1 MKVWIDGNIVE
12 GKDARL
18 SVTDHGFLYG
28 DGVFEGMRAYSGR
41 LFRLEDHLRRLEVS
55 ARAIVLEIPGG
66 IDLVRDV
73 VLQTVAA
80 TGSLDAYIRLLITR
94 GEGPLGVDPT
104 TCPESKLICIVDTV
118 DLFPPERA
126 ARGVDVVTA
135 TLRRPGADVLDPR
148 VKSLNYLNNVLCK
161 GEAKR
166 RGADDALLLNQQG
179 AVAECTGANIFAVLD
194 GVVATPPTTD
204 GALDGITRRT
214 ILELCAEFGI
224 PARER
229 TLGRIDFFAADEAF
243 LTGSGARVVPVRSL
257 DGQPIGRGKN
267 GAQTPGPITRRLTEA
282 FFEFAR
288 RTGTPI
294 PYPAVK
300 AAG

>member
-1 MKVWIDGNIVE
+1 MKVWIDGNIVD

-28 DGVFEGMRAYSGR
+28 DGIFEGMRAYNGR
-41 LFRLEDHLRRLEVS
+41 MFRLDDHLRRLQVS
-55 ARAIVLEIPGG
+55 ARALDLAIPGG
-66 IDLVRDV
+66 IDHVRNV

-80 TGSLDAYIRLLITR
+80 TGSAEAYIRLLVTR

-118 DLFPPERA
+118 DLFPAERA
-126 ARGVDVVTA
+126 ARGVDLVTA
-135 TLRRPGADVLDPR
+135 SLRRPSADVLDPR

-161 GEAKR
+161 GEARR

-179 AVAECTGANIFAVLD
+179 AVAECTGANIFAVQ
-194 GVVATPPTTD
+194 GGMVTTPPCTD

-214 ILELCAEFGI
+214 ILELCERLGI

-229 TLGRIDFFAADEAF
+229 TMGRIDFFAADEAF
-243 LTGSGARVVPVRSL
+243 LTGSGARVVAVRSL
-257 DGQPIGRGKN
+257 DGQPIGES
-267 GAQTPGPITRRLTEA
+267 TPGAITARLTEA

-288 RTGTPI
+288 STGTPI
-294 PYPAVK
+294 PYPAAR

>member
-1 MKVWIDGNIVE
+1 MKVWIDGHIVD
-12 GKDARL
+12 GRSAKL

-28 DGVFEGMRAYSGR
+28 DGVFEGMRAYNGR

-55 ARAIVLEIPGG
+55 ARALALGIPGG
-66 IDLVRDV
+66 IDHVRDV
-73 VLQTVAA
+73 VLQTVAS
-80 TGSLDAYIRLLITR
+80 TGSPDAYIRLLVTR

-104 TCPESKLICIVDTV
+104 TCPEPKLICIVDTV

-126 ARGVDVVTA
+126 AAGVDIVTA
-135 TLRRPGADVLDPR
+135 SLRRPGADVLDPR

-161 GEAKR
+161 GEARR
-166 RGADDALLLNQQG
+166 RGADDALLLNQAG
-179 AVAECTGANIFAVLD
+179 NVAECTGANIFAVQG
-194 GVVATPPTTD
+194 GVVTTPPTTD

-214 ILELCAEFGI
+214 ILELCDQLGI
-224 PARER
+224 AARER
-229 TLGRIDFFAADEAF
+229 TLGRIDFFGADEAF

-257 DGQPIGRGKN
+257 DDQAIGKV
-267 GAQTPGPITRRLTEA
+267 TPGPVTRQLTEA

-288 RTGTPI
+288 STGTPI
-294 PYPAVK
+294 PYPAAR

>member
-1 MKVWIDGNIVE
+1 MKVWIEGNIVD

-28 DGVFEGMRAYSGR
+28 DGIFEGMRAYNGR
-41 LFRLEDHLRRLEVS
+41 MFRLEDHLRRLEVS
-55 ARAIVLEIPGG
+55 ARALALEIPGG
-66 IDLVRDV
+66 TGHVRDV

-80 TGSLDAYIRLLITR
+80 TGSSEAYIRLLVTR

-104 TCPESKLICIVDTV
+104 TCSAPQLICIVDTV

-126 ARGVDVVTA
+126 ARGVEIVTA
-135 TLRRPGADVLDPR
+135 SLRRPSADVLDPR
-148 VKSLNYLNNVLCK
+148 VKSLNYLNNVLSK

-179 AVAECTGANIFAVLD
+179 AVAECTGANIFAVRD
-194 GVVATPPTTD
+194 GVVTTPPTTD

-214 ILELCAEFGI
+214 ILELCAKLGI
-224 PARER
+224 EARER
-229 TLGRIDFFAADEAF
+229 TMGRIDFFAADEAF

-257 DGQPIGRGKN
+257 DAQPIGHGD
-267 GAQTPGPITRRLTEA
+267 AETPGPVTKKLTQA
-282 FFEFAR
+282 FFDFAR
-288 RTGTPI
+288 STGTPI
-294 PYPAVK
+294 PYPAAR
-300 AAG
+300 AAV

>member
-18 SVTDHGFLYG
+18 SVTDHGLLYG
-28 DGVFEGMRAYSGR
+28 DGIFEGMRAYNGR
-41 LFRLEDHLRRLEVS
+41 LFRLEEHLRRLQVS
-55 ARAIVLEIPGG
+55 ARAIAIEIPGG
-66 IDLVRDV
+66 IDHVRDV
-73 VLQTVAA
+73 VLRTVAA
-80 TGSLDAYIRLLITR
+80 TGSPEAYIRLVITR

-104 TCPESKLICIVDTV
+104 TCPEPKLICIVDTV

-126 ARGVDVVTA
+126 ARGVELVTA
-135 TLRRPGADVLDPR
+135 SLRRPGPDVLDPR
-148 VKSLNYLNNVLCK
+148 VKSLNYLNNVLSK

-179 AVAECTGANIFAVLD
+179 AVAECTGANVF
-194 GVVATPPTTD
+194 VVQGGTVSTPPATD

-243 LTGSGARVVPVRSL
+243 LSGSGARIVPIRSL
-257 DGQPIGRGKN
+257 DGQTIGE
-267 GAQTPGPITRRLTEA
+267 APPGPLTRRITDA
-282 FFEFAR
+282 FFELAR

-294 PYPAVK
+294 PYPSAR
-300 AAG
+300 ATG

>member
-1 MKVWIDGNIVE
+1 MKVWIDGNIVD

-55 ARAIVLEIPGG
+55 ARAIAVDIPGG
-66 IDLVRDV
+66 IDHVRDV
-73 VLQTVAA
+73 VLRTVAA
-80 TGSLDAYIRLLITR
+80 TGSPDAYIRLLVTR

-104 TCPESKLICIVDTV
+104 TCAEPKLICIVDTV

-148 VKSLNYLNNVLCK
+148 VKSLNYLNSVLCK

-179 AVAECTGANIFAVLD
+179 AVTECTGANIFAVLD
-194 GVVATPPTTD
+194 GVVTTPPTTD

-214 ILELCAEFGI
+214 ILELCSGFGI
-224 PARER
+224 EARER
-229 TLGRIDFFAADEAF
+229 TMGRIDFFAADEAF
-243 LTGSGARVVPVRSL
+243 LSGSGARVVPVRSL
-257 DGQPIGRGKN
+257 DNQPIGRT
-267 GAQTPGPITRRLTEA
+267 GAQTPGPVTRRLTEA

-288 RTGTPI
+288 STGTPI
-294 PYPAVK
+294 PYPDARV
-300 AAG
+300 AG

>member
-1 MKVWIDGNIVE
+1 MKVWIDGHIVD

-18 SVTDHGFLYG
+18 SVTDHGLLYG
-28 DGVFEGMRAYSGR
+28 DGVFEGMRAYNGR
-41 LFRLEDHLRRLEVS
+41 MFRLEEHLRRLQVS
-55 ARAIVLEIPGG
+55 ARALALGIPGG
-66 IDLVRDV
+66 IDQVRDV

-80 TGSLDAYIRLLITR
+80 TGSPDAYIRLLITR

-104 TCPESKLICIVDTV
+104 ICPQPKLICIVDTV

-126 ARGVDVVTA
+126 ARGVEIVTA
-135 TLRRPGADVLDPR
+135 SLRRPSADVLDPR
-148 VKSLNYLNNVLCK
+148 IKSLNYLNNVLSK

-179 AVAECTGANIFAVLD
+179 AVCECSGANVFVVQD
-194 GVVATPPTTD
+194 GSVATPPVID
-204 GALDGITRRT
+204 GALDGITRRV
-214 ILELCAEFGI
+214 ILEICAEFSI

-243 LTGSGARVVPVRSL
+243 LSGSGARIVPIRSL
-257 DGQPIGRGKN
+257 DGQTIGE
-267 GAQTPGPITRRLTEA
+267 ATPGPLTRRITEA
-282 FFEFAR
+282 FFALAR

-294 PYPAVK
+294 PYPATR